1 VYELLVKYKGK
12 KAVGSIFLYREMMRV
27 VVSGLLLFFI
37 SFFCIVQDLGAM
49 NTQYNKTLK
58 ASAVSKHVLDNG
70 MTILVRPIHTIPKV
84 SVQLWYN
91 VGSKDE
97 TDKERGIAHLIEHM
111 IFKGTNKL
119 SESDINFVTHMLSGS
134 CNAFTSYD
142 YTGYLF
148 NFPTQHWK
156 ESLSLMADCM
166 TNCSFKDYMLNS
178 EMKAV
183 IQELKMYRDRYDRS
197 LVDEMISMI
206 FHDHPYHHPIIG
218 YKQDLWSVTSNN
230 LRKFYK
236 KHYVPNKAT
245 LVVVGDIDPQEVFA
259 LSEEKFGSIS
269 ADSSYTKRD
278 HYYNQDIVSKSVTL
292 YRDVKQPIVLLTFV
306 VPGIHSK
313 QDSTLELLARI
324 LGNGKGSRLYRK
336 LVNEQKIATSVSAS
350 SEELFD
356 HGLFFIMAEPRS
368 ERDIPAIEQSI
379 IDELTLIQK
388 DGITDKELT
397 RAIKKTEMSLYSLM
411 EDFEH
416 QAYEIGKFYLA
427 TGDENYL
434 FNYLNKPRDL
444 LKKEIHDIVVTYLR
458 PSVMHKG
465 FVLPLPEQE
474 KGAWAKL
481 QKISDEEDNR
491 ILAARV
497 RNEPVEQPVY
507 AKTVVVKDP
516 ELFDYPKAESMELGN
531 GVKVFSYYND
541 NTPKIDLLLDLKAKH
556 YFDPSHK
563 LGLSLFVSKMLLEG
577 TKNYTADALIDAI
590 ESRGMSIVTYPGGI
604 ALSMLR
610 DDFEFGLLILQ
621 EILTNATF
629 SKNEIEKVRT
639 QLLARLRNFWD
650 EPRYFAGQLTKEE
663 IYRGHPYSKSSLG
676 TIESIKKITQKD
688 LIDYYQTYIS
698 PHGARLAIVGDIKDG
713 DNKAL
718 LEKTV
723 GKWQGPPVQEIAFPV
738 IVQPEKEEVNFP
750 INRDQVVL
758 RFAGVSV
765 ERMHPDY
772 DKLLLFDQI
781 FSGGALG
788 SMASRL
794 FQLREQSGLF
804 YTIGGSLIAG
814 ADEQPGMFLVQT
826 IVSLDRLQEAEKA
839 IKQQI
844 ETAADKI
851 EQNEFDEARRAI
863 INAQVD
869 NFSSNYNI
877 ANALLFL
884 DRYGLPTNYFD
895 QRIAELDK
903 VSITDMTDAANKI
916 LKNKLLTL
924 RVGRVGDTQRS

>member
-1 VYELLVKYKGK
+1 MKGS
-12 KAVGSIFLYREMMRV
+12 GMYRFV
-27 VVSGLLLFFI
+27 LFFI
-37 SFFCIVQDLGAM
+37 SIFCIVQDLGAM
-49 NTQYNKTLK
+49 NMQYNKAFK
-58 ASAVSKHVLDNG
+58 AGTVSKHVLDNG
-70 MTILVRPIHTIPKV
+70 MTILVRPVHTIPKV

-97 TDKERGIAHLIEHM
+97 MDKERGIAHLIEHM
-111 IFKGTNKL
+111 IFKGTKKL

-156 ESLSLMADCM
+156 ESLNIMADCM
-166 TNCSFKDYMLNS
+166 QNCSFKDYMLNS

-197 LVDEMISMI
+197 LVDEMIGMI

-218 YKQDLWSVTSNN
+218 YKQDLWSVSSEN
-230 LRKFYK
+230 LQKFYK
-236 KHYVPNKAT
+236 KHYIPNNAT
-245 LVVVGDIDPQEVFA
+245 LVVVGDVDPQEVFA
-259 LSEEKFGSIS
+259 FAEEKFGAIP
-269 ADSSYTKRD
+269 ADPTYKKRD
-278 HYYNQDIVSKSVTL
+278 HYYNQDIVSRSVTL
-292 YRDVKQPIVLLTFV
+292 YRDVKQPIVLFTFV

-313 QDSTLELLARI
+313 QDSTLELLSRI
-324 LGNGKGSRLYRK
+324 LGSGKGSRLYRK

-356 HGLFFIMAEPRS
+356 YGLFFIMVEPKAEQ
-368 ERDIPAIEQSI
+368 DIPAIEQSI
-379 IDELTLIQK
+379 IDELTQIK
-388 DGITDKELT
+388 KEGVTDKELT
-397 RAIKKTEMSLYSLM
+397 RAIKKTEMSLYSLL
-411 EDFEH
+411 ENFEH

-427 TGDENYL
+427 TGDEEYL
-434 FNYLNKPRDL
+434 FHYLNKPADQF
-444 LKKEIHDIVVTYLR
+444 KKEIQDIVATYLR
-458 PSVMHKG
+458 PCMMHKG

-474 KGAWAKL
+474 REAWAQL
-481 QKISDEEDNR
+481 QKASDEEDNR
-491 ILAARV
+491 ILAARK
-497 RNEPVEQPVY
+497 RDEPVEQPVY
-507 AKTVVVKDP
+507 AKTVAVKDP
-516 ELFDYPKAESMELGN
+516 ELFDYPKAETFVLPN
-531 GVKVFSYYND
+531 GLKVLSYAND
-541 NTPKIDLLLDLKAKH
+541 NTPKIDLILDLKAKH
-556 YFDPSHK
+556 YFDPSNK

-577 TKNYTADALIDAI
+577 TKNYSADALIDAI
-590 ESRGMSIVTYPGGI
+590 ESRGMSIATYPGGI

-610 DDFEFGLLILQ
+610 DDLPFGLSILQ

-629 SKNEIEKVRT
+629 DKHEIEKVRT

-650 EPRYFAGQLTKEE
+650 DPRYFAGQLTKEV
-663 IYRGHPYSKSSLG
+663 IYHGHPYSKSSLG
-676 TIESIKKITQKD
+676 TIESIKKINQKD
-688 LIDYYQTYIS
+688 LMNYYRTYIS
-698 PHGARLAIVGDIKDG
+698 PQGARLAIVGDLEDG
-713 DNKAL
+713 DMKDL
-718 LEKTV
+718 FEKTV
-723 GKWQGPPVQEIAFPV
+723 GNWQGPTIQDMAFPALK
-738 IVQPEKEEVNFP
+738 QPEQEEVNFP

-758 RFAGVSV
+758 RFAGLSV
-765 ERMHPDY
+765 ERTDPDY

-826 IVSLDRLQEAEKA
+826 IVSLDRLNEAEKA
-839 IKQQI
+839 IKHTI
-844 ETAADKI
+844 ETAADHI

-877 ANALLFL
+877 ANVLLFL
-884 DRYGLPTNYFD
+884 DRYQLPGDYFD
-895 QRIAELDK
+895 QRAARLATISVA
-903 VSITDMTDAANKI
+903 DMTEAAKKVV
-916 LKNKLLTL
+916 KNKLLTL
-924 RVGRVGDTQRS
+924 RVGRVDGREKISS

>member
-1 VYELLVKYKGK
+1 
-12 KAVGSIFLYREMMRV
+12 
-27 VVSGLLLFFI
+27 
-37 SFFCIVQDLGAM
+37 M
-49 NTQYNKTLK
+49 NTQYNDTLNIGT
-58 ASAVSKHVLDNG
+58 VSKHVLSNG
-70 MTILVRPIHTIPKV
+70 MTILVRPIHTVPKV

-97 TDKERGIAHLIEHM
+97 MDKERGIAHLIEHM
-111 IFKGTNKL
+111 IFKGTKKL

-156 ESLSLMADCM
+156 ESFNIMADCM
-166 TNCSFKDYMLNS
+166 TNCTFKDYMLNS

-183 IQELKMYRDRYDRS
+183 IQELKMYRDHYDRS
-197 LVDEMISMI
+197 LVDEMIGMI
-206 FHDHPYHHPIIG
+206 FPDHPYHHPIIG
-218 YKQDLWSVTSNN
+218 YKQDLWTVTSKN
-230 LRKFYK
+230 LQKFYK
-236 KHYVPNKAT
+236 KHYLPNNAT
-245 LVVVGDIDPQEVFA
+245 LVVVGDVDSQEVFA
-259 LSEEKFGSIS
+259 LAEEKFGSIA
-269 ADSSYTKRD
+269 ADSTYKKRD

-292 YRDVKQPIVLLTFV
+292 YRDVKQPIVLFTFV
-306 VPGIHSK
+306 VPGIRSK

-324 LGNGKGSRLYRK
+324 LGSGKGSRLYRK

-356 HGLFFIMAEPRS
+356 YGLFFVMAEPRS

-379 IDELTLIQK
+379 SDEIELVK
-388 DGITDKELT
+388 KEGITDTELT
-397 RAIKKTEMSLYSLM
+397 RAIKKTEMSIYSLM
-411 EDFEH
+411 ENFEN

-434 FNYLNKPRDL
+434 FNYLSKPRDQ
-444 LKKEIHDIVVTYLR
+444 LKKEMHDMVVTYLR

-465 FVLPLPEQE
+465 FVLPLPDQE
-474 KGAWAKL
+474 REAWAKL
-481 QKISDEEDNR
+481 QKESDEEDNR
-491 ILAARV
+491 ILAARD
-497 RNEPVEQPVY
+497 RKEPVEQPVY
-507 AKTVVVKDP
+507 AKTVAVKDP
-516 ELFDYPKAESMELGN
+516 ERFDYPKAAAMELGN
-531 GVKVFSYYND
+531 GVKVLSYYND

-577 TKNYTADALIDAI
+577 TKNYTADELIDAI
-590 ESRGMSIVTYPGGI
+590 ESRGMSIATYPGGI

-610 DDFEFGLLILQ
+610 DDFEFGLSILQ
-621 EILTNATF
+621 EFLTNATF
-629 SKNEIEKVRT
+629 NKDEIEKVRT

-650 EPRYFAGQLTKEE
+650 DPQYFAGQLTKEE
-663 IYRGHPYSKSSLG
+663 IYKGHPYSKTSLG
-676 TIESIKKITQKD
+676 TIESIKKINQKD
-688 LIDYYQTYIS
+688 LMDYYQTYIS
-698 PHGARLAIVGDIKDG
+698 PQGARLAVVGDIKDG
-713 DNKAL
+713 DNEAL
-718 LEKTV
+718 LEKTI
-723 GKWQGPPVQEIAFPV
+723 GAWQGPPIKEVVFPS
-738 IVQPEKEEVNFP
+738 IKQPEKDEINFP

-758 RFAGVSV
+758 RFAGLSV
-765 ERMHPDY
+765 ERTHPDY

-826 IVSLDRLQEAEKA
+826 IVSLDRLKEAEKA
-839 IKQQI
+839 IKHTI
-844 ETAADKI
+844 ETAADMI
-851 EQNEFDEARRAI
+851 NQNEFDEARRAI
-863 INAQVD
+863 VNAQVD
-869 NFSSNYNI
+869 NFASNYNI

-884 DRYGLPTNYFD
+884 DRYKLPINYFD
-895 QRIAELDK
+895 QRAAKLD
-903 VSITDMTDAANKI
+903 SISLVDMTDAAKKV
-916 LKNKLLTL
+916 LKSKLITL
-924 RVGRVGDTQRS
+924 RVGRVGDTQSL

>member
-1 VYELLVKYKGK
+1 
-12 KAVGSIFLYREMMRV
+12 
-27 VVSGLLLFFI
+27 
-37 SFFCIVQDLGAM
+37 M
-49 NTQYNKTLK
+49 NTQYNDTLK
-58 ASAVSKHVLDNG
+58 AGSTVSKHVLSNG
-70 MTILVRPIHTIPKV
+70 MTILVRPLHNVPQV

-97 TDKERGIAHLIEHM
+97 MDKERGIAHLIEHM
-111 IFKGTNKL
+111 IFKGTNTL
-119 SESDINFVTHMLSGS
+119 SESDINMVTHKLSGS

-156 ESLSLMADCM
+156 ESFNIMSDCM

-197 LVDEMISMI
+197 LVDEMIGMI

-218 YKQDLWSVTSNN
+218 YKQDLWSVTSDA

-236 KHYVPNKAT
+236 KHYLPNNAT
-245 LVVVGDIDPQEVFA
+245 LVVVGDVDPQEVFA
-259 LSEEKFGSIS
+259 LAEEKFGSIP
-269 ADSSYTKRD
+269 ADLTYKKRD
-278 HYYNQDIVSKSVTL
+278 HYYGQDIVSKSVTL
-292 YRDVKQPIVLLTFV
+292 FRDVKQPVVLFTFV
-306 VPGIHSK
+306 VPGIRSK

-324 LGNGKGSRLYRK
+324 LGSGKGSRLYRK
-336 LVNEQKIATSVSAS
+336 LVNGQKIATSLSAS

-356 HGLFFIMAEPRS
+356 YGLFFVMVEPRS

-379 IDELTLIQK
+379 IDEIELIK
-388 DGITDKELT
+388 KEGITDKELT
-397 RAIKKTEMSLYSLM
+397 RAIKKTEMGLYSLM
-411 EDFEH
+411 ESFEH

-434 FNYLNKPRDL
+434 FNYLNKPRDQ
-444 LKKEIHDIVVTYLR
+444 LKKELHDIMATYLR

-465 FVLPLPEQE
+465 FVLPLPDQE
-474 KGAWAKL
+474 RGAWATL
-481 QKISDEEDNR
+481 QKKSDEEDNR

-497 RNEPVEQPVY
+497 RKEPVEQPVY
-507 AKTVVVKDP
+507 AKTVSIKDP
-516 ELFDYPKAESMELGN
+516 ELFDYPKAKVMELGN
-531 GVKVFSYYND
+531 GVKVMSYYND
-541 NTPKIDLLLDLKAKH
+541 NTPKIDLILDLKAKH
-556 YFDPSHK
+556 YFDPAHK

-577 TKNYTADALIDAI
+577 TKNYTAEALIDAI
-590 ESRGMSIVTYPGGI
+590 ESRGMSIACYPGGI

-610 DDFEFGLLILQ
+610 DDFEFGLSIIQ

-629 SKNEIEKVRT
+629 NKNEMEKVRM

-650 EPRYFAGQLTKEE
+650 DPRYFSGQLTKEE
-663 IYRGHPYSKSSLG
+663 IYKGHPYSKSSLG
-676 TIESIKKITQKD
+676 TIESIKKISQKD
-688 LIDYYQTYIS
+688 LIDYYKTYIS
-698 PHGARLAIVGDIKDG
+698 PDGARLAVVGDIKDG

-718 LEKTV
+718 LEKTI
-723 GKWQGPPVQEIAFPV
+723 GSWQGPPIKDIEFPSV
-738 IVQPEKEEVNFP
+738 KQPEKDEVNFP

-758 RFAGVSV
+758 RFAGLSV
-765 ERMHPDY
+765 ERTHPDY

-826 IVSLDRLQEAEKA
+826 IVSLDRLKEAEKV
-839 IKQQI
+839 IKQTI
-844 ETAADKI
+844 DTAADNV

-877 ANALLFL
+877 ATVLLFL
-884 DRYGLPTNYFD
+884 DRYRFPADFFD
-895 QRIAELDK
+895 RRSAALDK
-903 VSITDMTDAANKI
+903 ISIADMTDAAKRV
-916 LKNKLLTL
+916 LGNKLLTL
-924 RVGRVGDTQRS
+924 RVGRVDGTQRS